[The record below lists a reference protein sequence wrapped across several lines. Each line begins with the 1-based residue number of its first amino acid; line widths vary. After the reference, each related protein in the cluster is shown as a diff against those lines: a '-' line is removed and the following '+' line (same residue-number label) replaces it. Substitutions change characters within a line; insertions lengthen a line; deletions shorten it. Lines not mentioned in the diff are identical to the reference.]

1 MGRKLHSFECHQDE
15 ILQLSWSPHYE
26 TVLAS
31 SSGDRRLNVWDLSRI
46 GEEQTPEDAEDGPP
60 ELLVYSFYIIHSL
73 FMEVIQTKYLISHGI
88 LMIHG

>member
-1 MGRKLHSFECHQDE
+1 MSRKLHSFEGHQDE

-26 TVLAS
+26 TILSS

-60 ELLVYSFYIIHSL
+60 ELLVIFLH
-73 FMEVIQTKYLISHGI
+73 FN
-88 LMIHG
+88 